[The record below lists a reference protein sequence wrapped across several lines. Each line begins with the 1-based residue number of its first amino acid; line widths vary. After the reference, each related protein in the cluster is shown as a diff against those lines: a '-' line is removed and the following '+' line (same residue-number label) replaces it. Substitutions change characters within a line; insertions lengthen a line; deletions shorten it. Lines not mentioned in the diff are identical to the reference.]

1 MKLQDYIIEL
11 KKPSYL
17 VVDLISRLMLMISIA
32 VFGYAI
38 FLVRSV
44 NWYTIVMGLLVIGM
58 IAWWVRC
65 TSIHKKGG
73 IPYYRL
79 GLLLATIGW
88 VIAYR
93 AGGPLW
99 IPVLYFIA
107 TIAEKQVKFP
117 QEIAFNEG
125 GIVINTLP
133 KKEYP
138 WSVLSNVVLKDNIL
152 TIDFKNNKLIQKEIE
167 SDASQNDEREFNEFC
182 RNRLS
187 DTGATPN
194 TQQS

>member
-17 VVDLISRLMLMISIA
+17 VADLISRLMLMISIA

-65 TSIHKKGG
+65 TNIHKKGG

-125 GIVINTLP
+125 GIVINSLP

-138 WSVLSNVVLKDNIL
+138 WTVLSNVVLKDNIL

-182 RNRLS
+182 RNML
-187 DTGATPN
+187 DTKGVMQHT
-194 TQQS
+194 